1 MNKPRRFVFSAM
13 GAASLLTVFAV
24 LCLTVF
30 TLLSVS
36 TVKANERLGDA
47 SAKAILD
54 YYRADCRAEAVLAAL
69 RAGQTVEGVRLQNG
83 VYCYECPISQTRV
96 LSVEVRIDGSNYH
109 ILRWQEI
116 SSADWQAD
124 DRLPVWDGQL

>member
-1 MNKPRRFVFSAM
+1 MNKPRRFVFSAV

-47 SAKAILD
+47 SAKAVLD
-54 YYRADCRAEAVLAAL
+54 YYRADCQAEAVLAAL
-69 RAGQTVEGVRLQNG
+69 RAGQSVEGVRQENG
-83 VYCYECPISQTRV
+83 VYRYECTVSPTRV
-96 LSVEVRIDGSNYH
+96 LAVEVQIDGDEYQ
-109 ILRWQEI
+109 ILRWQEV

-124 DRLPVWDGQL
+124 DRLPVWNGQL

>member
-1 MNKPRRFVFSAM
+1 MNKPRRFVFSAI

-30 TLLSVS
+30 TLLSIS

-47 SAKAILD
+47 SAKAVSD
-54 YYRADCRAEAVLAAL
+54 YYRADRQAEAVLAAL
-69 RAGQTVEGVRLQNG
+69 RTGQTVEGVREENG
-83 VYCYECPISQTRV
+83 VYRYECPISQIRV
-96 LSVEVRIDGSNYH
+96 LAVEVRISGNDYQ

-124 DRLPVWDGQL
+124 DRLPVWNGQL

>member
-1 MNKPRRFVFSAM
+1 MNKPRRFVFSAV

-47 SAKAILD
+47 SAKAVLD
-54 YYRADCRAEAVLAAL
+54 YYRADCQAEAVLAAL
-69 RAGQTVEGVRLQNG
+69 RAGQAVEGVRQENG
-83 VYCYECPISQTRV
+83 VYRYECTVSPTRV
-96 LSVEVRIDGSNYH
+96 LAVEVQIDGDEYQ
-109 ILRWQEI
+109 ILRWQEV

-124 DRLPVWDGQL
+124 DRLPVWNGQL